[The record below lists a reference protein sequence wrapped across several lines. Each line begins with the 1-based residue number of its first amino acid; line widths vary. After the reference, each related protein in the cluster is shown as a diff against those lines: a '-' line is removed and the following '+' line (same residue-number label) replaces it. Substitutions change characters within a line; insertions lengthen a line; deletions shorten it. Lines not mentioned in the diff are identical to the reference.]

1 MDMNQHISL
10 LPLGIIL
17 MTCLMA
23 GMGCGSKI
31 AVDQSRPVPPRTS
44 TPSKHRA
51 TQKTY
56 TVLGQTYTPLA
67 SATNYTET
75 GIASWYGSK
84 FHGRLTASGE
94 VYDMHQRTAAHRTLP
109 MQTWLTVTNLD
120 NGKTTRVRINDR
132 GPFVK
137 NRILDLSFQAA
148 KDLGIVGPGTARVRI
163 RAEGTRTKWLAG
175 PFYVQVGSFTIKDNA
190 IKACTRMQQQGYAQS
205 RIHPITLNGKTFWQV
220 HAGKFATM
228 ADAQQALQQLSA
240 HAPSSFILAD

>member
-1 MDMNQHISL
+1 MNQQTSWPAL
-10 LPLGIIL
+10 LITI
-17 MTCLMA
+17 MACLLV
-23 GMGCGSKI
+23 GTGCGQKI
-31 AVDQSRPVPPRTS
+31 AVDHGRPAPPRTS
-44 TPSKHRA
+44 TPPKHKA

-56 TVLGQTYTPLA
+56 TVMGQTYTPLP

-94 VYDMHQRTAAHRTLP
+94 VYDMHQRTAAHRVLP

-120 NGKTTRVRINDR
+120 NGKTTRVRVNDR

-163 RAEGTRTKWLAG
+163 QAEGTRTTWLTG

-190 IKACTRMQQQGYAQS
+190 LKVCSKMQQQGYAQS
-205 RIHPITLNGKTFWQV
+205 RIHPINLNGQTFWQV
-220 HAGKFATM
+220 HAGSFATM
-228 ADAQQALQQLSA
+228 ADAQSALKRLAVQS
-240 HAPSSFILAD
+240 PSSFILAD